1 MESKIIAK
9 VESYSHK
16 DGLLLLSID
25 NMGARVVT
33 KDLVDNCNKDYGG
46 YIKLKMSKP
55 YRNRTLAENSRWWAM
70 CTEYANYCGSTKDE
84 VAMGVK
90 WRACDEGLWELVDV
104 PFSKTGRKEPKST
117 TESDVKEMSILM
129 EVLERIASEDGYIF
143 EK

>member
-1 MESKIIAK
+1 MKTKAIMKI
-9 VESYSHK
+9 ESYSAK
-16 DGLLLLSID
+16 DGTLLLS
-25 NMGARVVT
+25 
-33 KDLVDNCNKDYGG
+33 VDNAGAKVVMKELLDLCQNKYSG
-46 YIKLKMSKP
+46 YVKAELSLP

-84 VAMGVK
+84 VARGVK
-90 WRACDEGLWELVDV
+90 WRACEEGLWELVDV

-117 TESDVKEMSILM
+117 TESDVKEMAILM

>member
-1 MESKIIAK
+1 METKIIARI
-9 VESYSHK
+9 ESYSHK

-25 NMGARVVT
+25 NAGAKVVT
-33 KDLVDNCNKDYGG
+33 KDLVDICNKNCNG

-55 YRNRTLAENSRWWAM
+55 YRDRTLAENNRWWAM

-117 TESDVKEMSILM
+117 SDADVQEMSILM
-129 EVLERIASEDGYIF
+129 EVLERIASEDGYSF
-143 EK
+143 EN